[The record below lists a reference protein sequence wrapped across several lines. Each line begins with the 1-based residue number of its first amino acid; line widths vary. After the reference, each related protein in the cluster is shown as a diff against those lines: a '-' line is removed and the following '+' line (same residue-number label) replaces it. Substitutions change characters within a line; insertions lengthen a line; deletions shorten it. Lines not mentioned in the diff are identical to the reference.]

1 MSYPYIPAKTICY
14 GGTRSLSH
22 IYYIVIH
29 YTANKGDTAKNNCN
43 FFKNGVT
50 RNAGAHFFVS
60 QNGDVCQS
68 IGLERAAYSVG
79 GFVTSKYGAAS
90 YYKKCTNTN
99 SVSIELCDNVD
110 KDPSVQQTSATKELV
125 KYIQS
130 KCPNAKTILRH
141 WDVSGKP
148 CPVRMTGSDNSK
160 WINFKK
166 AITGDATLANYSTA
180 VTSTPGTLKVDGI
193 AGPNTIKAWQYILK
207 TPVDGVIS
215 SQFTSLKKYHIAL
228 TTVTYGSYGSP
239 MVDKIQEIV
248 GLEKDGQLGPV
259 TIKKIQERIGAGVDG
274 YFGPETAR
282 KLQERLN
289 TGKF

>member
-1 MSYPYIPAKTICY
+1 MSYPYIPAKSISY
-14 GGTRSLSH
+14 GGTRSLSS

-29 YTANKGDTAKNNCN
+29 FTANKGDTAQNNCN
-43 FFKNGVT
+43 FFKNGNT
-50 RNAGAHFFVS
+50 RSAGAQFFVS

-68 IGLERAAYSVG
+68 IPIERSAYAVG

-110 KDPSVQQTSATKELV
+110 KDPSVKQTAAVKELV

-130 KCPNAKTILRH
+130 KCPNARTILRH
-141 WDVSGKP
+141 WDVSGKS
-148 CPVRMTGSDNSK
+148 CPGRMTGTDNSK

-166 AITGDATLANYSTA
+166 AITDDTTLANYSTA
-180 VTSTPGTLKVDGI
+180 VTSTPGKLDVDGI
-193 AGPNTIKAWQYILK
+193 AGLKTIKAWQHILQ
-207 TPVDGVIS
+207 TPVDGYIS
-215 SQFTSLKKYHIAL
+215 SQFTSLKKYHKAL

-239 MVDKIQEIV
+239 MVDAIQRIV
-248 GLEKDGQLGPV
+248 GLEQDGQLGPN

>member
-1 MSYPYIPAKTICY
+1 MSYPFRQAKSISY
-14 GGTRSLSH
+14 KGTRPLSK

-29 YTANKGDTAKNNCN
+29 YTAGNGDTAKNNVDWFATGN
-43 FFKNGVT
+43 P

-60 QNGDVCQS
+60 RNGDTWQS
-68 IGLERAAYSVG
+68 IKLENSAHSVG

-90 YYKKCTNTN
+90 YYKKCLNSN
-99 SVSIELCDNVD
+99 SVSIELCDNLN
-110 KDPSVQQTSATKELV
+110 KDPSVQQTAAVKELV
-125 KYIQS
+125 AYIRS

-148 CPVRMTGSDNSK
+148 CPVRMTGTDNSK

-166 AITGDATLANYSTA
+166 AITDGATLANYSTA
-180 VTSTPGTLKVDGI
+180 VSSTPGKLKVDGI

-228 TTVTYGSYGSP
+228 TSVTYGSYGSP
-239 MVDKIQEIV
+239 MVDAIQEIV